1 MSKISIVIP
10 CYRSSTT
17 LPLVAQRIRK
27 TMKGT
32 DYELILVN
40 DCSPD
45 NTYEVIGRLAKEDP
59 NVIGIDLS
67 RNFGQHS
74 AIFAGLHYASGE
86 EIVCLDDDGQT
97 PPEAIPKLL
106 EALSGGY
113 DVAYAR
119 YQDKHHSGFR
129 NFGSRLNSLMAEKLI
144 GKPKQLFLSSFF
156 AMKRYVLTE
165 ILKYE
170 NPFVYLQGL
179 VLRTTNH
186 ICNVDIEH
194 QNRLAGQSGY
204 SLGKLLKL
212 WLNGFTAFSIK
223 PLRIADLCGGIV
235 AGIGFIY
242 LIYTVIR
249 YFIQPGPTVGW
260 NSLMAVLLM
269 LGGSIMLML
278 GMIGEYLGRVYISI
292 NKAPQFVIR
301 SDTQQVDHSHAPE
314 EDKEIGDTQ

>member
-10 CYRSSTT
+10 CYRSADT
-17 LPLVAQRIRK
+17 LPIVAARIRETLK
-27 TMKGT
+27 DA

-40 DCSPD
+40 DHSPD
-45 NTYEVIGRLAKEDP
+45 RTFDVVRTLAKEDP
-59 NVIGIDLS
+59 RVIGIDLA

-97 PPEAIPKLL
+97 PPEGIPKLL
-106 EALSGGY
+106 EAIRGKY

-119 YQDKHHSGFR
+119 YQEKHHSPFR
-129 NFGSRLNSLMAEKLI
+129 NLGSKVNSLMAEKLI
-144 GKPKQLFLSSFF
+144 GKPKDLFLSSFF
-156 AMKRYVLTE
+156 AMRRYILDE
-165 ILKYE
+165 ILKYD

-179 VLRTTNH
+179 VLRTTGN

-194 QNRLAGQSGY
+194 HERLTGQSGY
-204 SLGKLLKL
+204 SIKSLLKL
-212 WLNGFTAFSIK
+212 WLNGFTAFSVK
-223 PLRIADLCGGIV
+223 PLRLADLFGVIV
-235 AGIGFIY
+235 AGSGFIY

-249 YFIQPGPTVGW
+249 YFINPGPTVGW

-278 GMIGEYLGRVYISI
+278 GMMGEYVGRVYISL
-292 NKAPQFVIR
+292 NRAPQFVIR
-301 SDTQQVDHSHAPE
+301 EITGQKDDTKNA
-314 EDKEIGDTQ
+314 